1 MFSDILCADILYY
14 CAAAAILG
22 LFAHSI
28 PFSWHFRLFRPLVF
42 LKIRL
47 LLFKAEL
54 LLYPKDKRSEIEQ
67 MWLESLYPLGVE
79 PFDREVV
86 YKTWATLD
94 DCDFRLHIS
103 NSSYAKNLD
112 ACRLKSAVASLP
124 GFIRAGGWIGLGGLH
139 FLFLSEI
146 PLFARIEQRV
156 RFASWDNK
164 WMYVI
169 VRVVTLPTAAQKKKG
184 ERFAKEQTVRE
195 DSPSS
200 IHGPSILEL
209 PQRFRPDAVEPDG
222 AIVHCIAISDMV
234 MKIGRVT
241 VPPALAFACEGFSKP
256 SPDPSAPY
264 SATKPPPH
272 WKHVQAIWKSGGAKA
287 MRDFLSG
294 GWKSVPEKE
303 KWWDDALSGP
313 VESKRLDNLKMVRGI
328 RAGMEGF
335 KHSS

>member
-1 MFSDILCADILYY
+1 MKPLISTAAKMFSSILSANYLINIFYY
-14 CAAAAILG
+14 SAVVAILA
-22 LFAHSI
+22 LCNHSI
-28 PFSWHFRLFRPLVF
+28 PFSWHFRLFRPLVL

-47 LLFKAEL
+47 LTFKAWL
-54 LLYPKDKRSEIEQ
+54 LFYPKDQRAEIEQ
-67 MWLESLYPLGVE
+67 LWLESLYPLGVE
-79 PFDREVV
+79 PFDRQVV

-94 DCDFRLHIS
+94 DCDFRLHVS

-124 GFIRAGGWIGLGGLH
+124 GFVRAGGWIGLGGLH

-156 RFASWDNK
+156 RFAGWDNK

-169 VRVVTLPTAAQKKKG
+169 VRVVTLPTVAQKRKAH
-184 ERFAKEQTVRE
+184 R
-195 DSPSS
+195 SPKSQPNS
-200 IHGPSILEL
+200 
-209 PQRFRPDAVEPDG
+209 VEPDG

-241 VPPALAFACEGFSKP
+241 VPPAIAIACEGFSKP
-256 SPDPSAPY
+256 SPNPSAPY
-264 SATKPPPH
+264 SATNPPPH
-272 WKHVQAIWKSGGAKA
+272 WERVRAIWKSGGAKA

-294 GWKSVPEKE
+294 GWKTVAEE
-303 KWWDDALSGP
+303 DRWWDDALGGP
-313 VESKRLDNLKMVRGI
+313 VESKRRDNLNMVQGI

-335 KHSS
+335 KC